1 MICADYEARLKKT
14 EVDRIGKGANWY
26 RRTRSGIN
34 FRAKEH
40 VKSAHPDLETFKH
53 EIQLKQ
59 TRLNQII
66 ADRADQIVQEREKR
80 RREEKEEAQR
90 KREEEEESR
99 RKKERMYRVIQEE
112 CKKQERWRREWEASE
127 EQRRRDF
134 NPEYEERRWMQ
145 RFGHCK

>member
-14 EVDRIGKGANWY
+14 EADKIGKGANWY
-26 RRTRSGIN
+26 RRTRSNIN

-40 VKSAHPDLETFKH
+40 AKSAHPNIEIFKQ
-53 EIQLKQ
+53 EIQQKQ
-59 TRLNQII
+59 IRLNQII
-66 ADRADQIVQEREKR
+66 AESRDKIVEDREKR
-80 RREEKEEAQR
+80 RREEKEEEQR
-90 KREEEEESR
+90 KREEEEEFKRKEAR
-99 RKKERMYRVIQEE
+99 RIRVTQEE
-112 CKKQERWRREWEASE
+112 CDKQERWRREWEANE